1 MKNIKNIKNI
11 KEFNAILISIAIIIP
26 LLGIGYLYFQ
36 LNSMYDKEEAKEIS
50 TTQES
55 EKNKKNGITNILLV
69 GVDGNNIEKGN
80 RSDSMMI
87 LTIDEKNQD
96 IRLTSLARDTYVDIE
111 GYGSEK
117 LTHAYAYEG
126 ASLLIQTIKN
136 NFGID
141 VDKYVAVSFDSF
153 EKIIDI
159 LDGIEINVSKKE
171 VSQIKGIK
179 NSGTQTLN
187 GSQALEYSRIRYIDS
202 AYERDNRQRKV
213 IKALYN
219 KLVNDSNG
227 NLMSVLNEVL
237 RYTKTN
243 MLPLEIVSI
252 ANKAI
257 KINDTEF
264 EQVEFPFEEA
274 RNGHIIS
281 DEKGWVIEWDK
292 DYNKNKLDKFI
303 YDYANYD
310 KSDSN

>member
-1 MKNIKNIKNI
+1 MKNIKNI
-11 KEFNAILISIAIIIP
+11 KEFNVILISIAIIIP

-111 GYGSEK
+111 GYGTEK

-171 VSQIKGIK
+171 VSQINGIK
-179 NSGTQTLN
+179 KSGTQTLN

-213 IKALYN
+213 IEALYN

-264 EQVEFPFEEA
+264 DQVEFPFEEA
-274 RNGHIIS
+274 RKGKNIK
-281 DEKGWVIEWDK
+281 EKGWIIEWDK

>member
-213 IKALYN
+213 IEALYN

>member
-1 MKNIKNIKNI
+1 M
-11 KEFNAILISIAIIIP
+11 ISIAIIIP

-111 GYGSEK
+111 GYGTEK

-179 NSGTQTLN
+179 KSGTQTLN

-213 IKALYN
+213 IEALYN

-264 EQVEFPFEEA
+264 DQVEFPFKEA
-274 RNGHIIS
+274 RKDNNIK
-281 DEKGWVIEWDK
+281 EKGWIIEWDK

>member
-179 NSGTQTLN
+179 KSGTQTLN

-213 IKALYN
+213 IEALYN

-264 EQVEFPFEEA
+264 DQVEFPFKEA
-274 RNGHIIS
+274 RKDNNIK
-281 DEKGWVIEWDK
+281 EKGWIIEWDK

>member
-1 MKNIKNIKNI
+1 MKNIKNI
-11 KEFNAILISIAIIIP
+11 KEFNVILISIAIIIP

-141 VDKYVAVSFDSF
+141 VDKYVAVSFESF

-171 VSQIKGIK
+171 VSQINGIK
-179 NSGTQTLN
+179 KSGTQTLN

-213 IKALYN
+213 IEALYN

-264 EQVEFPFEEA
+264 DQVEFPFEEA
-274 RNGHIIS
+274 RKGKNIK
-281 DEKGWVIEWDK
+281 EKGWIIEWDK

>member
-1 MKNIKNIKNI
+1 MKNIKNI
-11 KEFNAILISIAIIIP
+11 KEFNVILISIAIIIP

-179 NSGTQTLN
+179 KSGTQTLN

-213 IKALYN
+213 IESLYN

-264 EQVEFPFEEA
+264 DQVEFPFKEA
-274 RNGHIIS
+274 RKDNNIK
-281 DEKGWVIEWDK
+281 EKGWIIEWDK

>member
-1 MKNIKNIKNI
+1 MKNIKNI

-141 VDKYVAVSFDSF
+141 VDKYVAVSFESF

-171 VSQIKGIK
+171 VSQINGIK
-179 NSGTQTLN
+179 KSGTQTLN

-213 IKALYN
+213 IEALYN

-264 EQVEFPFEEA
+264 DQVEFPFKEA
-274 RNGHIIS
+274 RKDNNIK
-281 DEKGWVIEWDK
+281 EKGWIIEWDK

-303 YDYANYD
+303 YDYANYE

>member
-1 MKNIKNIKNI
+1 MKNIKNI
-11 KEFNAILISIAIIIP
+11 KEFNVILISIAIIIP

-141 VDKYVAVSFDSF
+141 VDKYVAVSFESF

-171 VSQIKGIK
+171 VSQINGIK
-179 NSGTQTLN
+179 KSGTQTLN

-213 IKALYN
+213 IEALYN

-264 EQVEFPFEEA
+264 DQVEFPFKEA
-274 RNGHIIS
+274 RKDNNIK
-281 DEKGWVIEWDK
+281 EKGWIIEWDK

>member
-1 MKNIKNIKNI
+1 MKNIKNI

-111 GYGSEK
+111 GYGTEK

-179 NSGTQTLN
+179 KSGTQTLN

-213 IKALYN
+213 IEALYN

-264 EQVEFPFEEA
+264 DQVEFPFKEA
-274 RNGHIIS
+274 RKDNNIK
-281 DEKGWVIEWDK
+281 EKGWIIEWDK

-303 YDYANYD
+303 YDYANYE

>member
-1 MKNIKNIKNI
+1 MKNIKNI

-179 NSGTQTLN
+179 KSGTQTLN

-243 MLPLEIVSI
+243 MSPLEIVSI

-264 EQVEFPFEEA
+264 DQVEFPFKEA
-274 RNGHIIS
+274 RKDNNIK
-281 DEKGWVIEWDK
+281 EKGWIIEWDK

>member
-1 MKNIKNIKNI
+1 MKNIKNI

-80 RSDSMMI
+80 RSDSMII

-179 NSGTQTLN
+179 KSGTQTLN

-213 IKALYN
+213 IEALYN

-264 EQVEFPFEEA
+264 DQVEFPFKEA
-274 RNGHIIS
+274 RKDNNIK
-281 DEKGWVIEWDK
+281 EKGWIIEWDK

>member
-1 MKNIKNIKNI
+1 MKNIKNI

-179 NSGTQTLN
+179 KSGTQTLN

-213 IKALYN
+213 IEALYN

-264 EQVEFPFEEA
+264 DQVEFPFKEA
-274 RNGHIIS
+274 RKDNNIK
-281 DEKGWVIEWDK
+281 EKGWIIEWDK

>member
-1 MKNIKNIKNI
+1 MKNIKNI
-11 KEFNAILISIAIIIP
+11 KEFNVILISIAIIIP

-141 VDKYVAVSFDSF
+141 VDKYVAVSFESF

-171 VSQIKGIK
+171 VSQINGIK
-179 NSGTQTLN
+179 KSGTQTLN
-187 GSQALEYSRIRYIDS
+187 GSQALEYSRIRQIDS

-243 MLPLEIVSI
+243 MSPLEIVSI

-264 EQVEFPFEEA
+264 DQVEFPFKEA
-274 RNGHIIS
+274 RKDNNIK
-281 DEKGWVIEWDK
+281 EKGWIIEWDK